1 MVNLVNFLVNTSA
14 SDLLKI
20 IFTAPNRRSCNALQ
34 NTVVG
39 EVPTGSRGYALS
51 GVAKP
56 FSFYY
61 WGRGEGKG
69 LGT

>member
-1 MVNLVNFLVNTSA
+1 MINTGELSGKHVR

-20 IFTAPNRRSCNALQ
+20 IVTAQNQRSCNA
-34 NTVVG
+34 TVVG
-39 EVPTGSRGYALS
+39 EVPTGSHGYAIS

-61 WGRGEGKG
+61 WGRG